1 MVKVRGRAWAAKR
14 GLLKPESR
22 TPGQIDGAFFW
33 SILEVSSVNDLCM
46 FESLICQHAV
56 NHLI

>member
-22 TPGQIDGAFFW
+22 TPGQIDGAFFGPSW
-33 SILEVSSVNDLCM
+33 KFQVSM
-46 FESLICQHAV
+46 ICAC
-56 NHLI
+56 LSR